1 MKPAFL
7 KQTRMKRAAIG
18 TAFVMLVLIVAAL
31 VLDRLYPVPV
41 PPQADGVVITAADG
55 TPLRAYP
62 TTDGVWRYRVALED
76 VSPRYV
82 EALLAY
88 EDQHFFRH
96 PGVNPVSL
104 VRAGWQWGRNGKI
117 VSGGSTVTM
126 QVARILDGPADRSI
140 RAKLL
145 QVARA
150 LQLEAHYT
158 KREILTL
165 YLNHAPM
172 GGIVEGV
179 EMASRTY
186 LGKSARSLSV
196 AEAAMLAGLPQS
208 PTRNRPDKEPRRAEA
223 TRNKVLDRMVALGYI
238 TADAAADAK
247 IERVVAQPIRGEW
260 RAPLA
265 AERIKAQQTNAAS
278 GVVATTLNAEL
289 QSQVETL
296 LADRAGVLPPKV
308 SMAAI
313 VMENDTLAIR
323 AYAGSADFTNAERFA
338 HVDMARGVRSPGSTL
353 KPFLYAMALDEGLVH
368 SESLLVDAPQSFGG
382 YAPGNFQASFS
393 GAVSVSEALQRSLNV
408 PAVDVLDRVGSLRFA
423 ATMRS
428 AGVRLRTEAN
438 AEPNLSLILGGAGT
452 TLEELVGAYR
462 ALATGGMAGRP
473 RLTPAEPKIETRL
486 MSEGAAWIVRE
497 ILESGGRPDRPFDD
511 GGSRNGFAW
520 KTGTSFGFRDAWAI
534 GVTARYTVGV
544 WIGRPDGTPNPGF
557 FGANSA
563 APLARD
569 IAAVLPRYD
578 RDSASVLSAA
588 GAQATSVTR
597 PASVVARDICWPL
610 GTARS
615 ETAPEQCH
623 QVRRA
628 WVLHDAAP
636 PTMPDRAR
644 QASLRETV
652 LVEASTG
659 RRVTPQCA
667 ASRNLETR
675 AVEIA
680 HWPRLTTPWLAPALM
695 AMSEGPPAH
704 ALCDK
709 QKPRHE
715 AIAIRGLDSGSVVR
729 APAGARREVALKL
742 HADGAEGKVTWLL
755 DGALVAN
762 AAANEPLTLSMVKN
776 GQHDLTAV
784 DASGRFARVSFAAR
798 GF

>member
-1 MKPAFL
+1 MMFGHRWRVGVAL
-7 KQTRMKRAAIG
+7 ALLLVAILF
-18 TAFVMLVLIVAAL
+18 T
-31 VLDRLYPVPV
+31 LDRLFPVPV
-41 PPQADGVVITAADG
+41 PPASDGVVITAADG

-62 TTDGVWRYRVALED
+62 TSDGVWRYRVTLQE

-88 EDQHFFRH
+88 EDQYFFYH
-96 PGVNPVSL
+96 PGINPASL
-104 VRAGWQWGRNGKI
+104 ARAAVQWGRNGRI
-117 VSGGSTVTM
+117 VSGGSTLTM
-126 QVARILDGPADRSI
+126 QVARILDGPADRTVS
-140 RAKLL
+140 AKLL
-145 QVARA
+145 QMARA
-150 LQLEAHYT
+150 LQLEWHFS
-158 KREILTL
+158 KQDILTL

-186 LGKSARSLSV
+186 LGKSAKSLSV
-196 AEAAMLAGLPQS
+196 AEAAMLAALPQS
-208 PTRNRPDKEPRRAEA
+208 PTKNRPDKEPKRAEA
-223 TRNKVLDRMVALGYI
+223 TRNKVLDRMVTLGYLS
-238 TADAAADAK
+238 AEAAADAK

-265 AERIKAQQTNAAS
+265 AERIKGLYAKVS
-278 GVVATTLNAEL
+278 PGLVATTVNAEL

-296 LADRAGVLPPKV
+296 LSDRAGTLPPKV
-308 SMAAI
+308 SMAVI
-313 VMENDTLAIR
+313 VMENDSLAIR

-353 KPFLYAMALDEGLVH
+353 KPFLYAMALDEGLIH

-393 GAVSVSEALQRSLNV
+393 GAVSVAEALQRSLNV
-408 PAVDVLDRVGSLRFA
+408 PAVDVLDRLGPARFA
-423 ATMRS
+423 STMRRG
-428 AGVRLRTEAN
+428 GVRLRTESGAS
-438 AEPNLSLILGGAGT
+438 PNLSLILGGAGT

-462 ALATGGMAGRP
+462 ALAAGGVAGKP
-473 RLTPAEPKIETRL
+473 RLTMAEPKIESRL

-497 ILESGGRPDRPFDD
+497 ILETGGRPDRPFDD

-544 WIGRPDGTPNPGF
+544 WMGRPDGTPNPGF

-569 IAAVLPRYD
+569 IAAVL
-578 RDSASVLSAA
+578 RDDGALSAA
-588 GAQATSVTR
+588 RLGAR
-597 PASVVARDICWPL
+597 PATVAARDICWPL
-610 GTARS
+610 GVVKEETDARH
-615 ETAPEQCH
+615 CH

-636 PTMPDRAR
+636 PTLPDRAR
-644 QASLRETV
+644 QASLREAV
-652 LVEASTG
+652 LVDAASG
-659 RRVTPQCA
+659 ARVTPTCA
-667 ASRNLETR
+667 AVTGRETR
-675 AVEIA
+675 AIEIA
-680 HWPRLTTPWLAPALM
+680 HWPRLTAPWLPQAIA
-695 AMSEGPPAH
+695 AQSSPPQWH
-704 ALCDK
+704 AACAATASSS
-709 QKPRHE
+709 RAE
-715 AIAIRGLDSGSVVR
+715 SIAIRGIDAGSVVR
-729 APAGARREVALKL
+729 APAGSKREVALRL
-742 HADGAEGKVTWLL
+742 SAEGAEGKVTWLL

-762 AAANEPLTLSMVKN
+762 AASDTPLKLVMAKN
-776 GQHDLTAV
+776 GQHELTAV